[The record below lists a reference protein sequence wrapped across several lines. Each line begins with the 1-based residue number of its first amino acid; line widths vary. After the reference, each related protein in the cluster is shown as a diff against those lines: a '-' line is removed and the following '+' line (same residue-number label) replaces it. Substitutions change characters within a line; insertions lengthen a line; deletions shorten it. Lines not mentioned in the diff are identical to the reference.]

1 MKIVLKKNL
10 FNTVYFNDVY
20 DYSKRI
26 QVMYGGAGSGKS
38 HYIAQKLLL
47 KAMRDKRKILVLRK
61 IGRTVKNSV
70 FQLLLDTLI
79 DWQLISY
86 CTINRT
92 DYTIMLPSGS
102 VILCSG
108 LDDSEKIKSIVGITD
123 AWLEEA
129 TEFTFDDFSQIQLR
143 VRDPFAVNQQ
153 IYLSFNPVS
162 KSNWCYLQFF
172 SPEASQEFLA
182 QVKIIQTTYKDNRFL
197 PQEYIDNLLL
207 LKRTNPV
214 YFKIYAE
221 GQFGSLDKLVF
232 DYWRVA
238 PVDLDKIDGVLLCGL
253 DFGYVN
259 DPTAFICSL
268 LDEENKKIYVFQEM
282 FEKGLLNDEIAKRI
296 KDLGFAKS
304 SIIADSAENK
314 SIEEIKKLGIPRIK
328 PAVKGQGSILQGIQK
343 LKQYEIII
351 DPSCVNLI
359 EEFRNY
365 SWKKDKNTSE
375 YVNEPIDSYNHG
387 IDALRYSLQCGGVQ
401 LKTFDKRLL
410 GI

>member
-1 MKIVLKKNL
+1 MKIILNRSI
-10 FNTVYFNDVY
+10 FNPAYLPDIY

-26 QVMYGGAGSGKS
+26 QVFYGGAGSGKS
-38 HYIAQKLLL
+38 HYVAQKLIL

-79 DWQLISY
+79 DWKIADK
-86 CTINRT
+86 CKINRT
-92 DYTIMLPSGS
+92 DFTITLPSGS
-102 VILCSG
+102 SLLCGG
-108 LDDSEKIKSIVGITD
+108 LDDPEKIKSIVGITD
-123 AWLEEA
+123 AWMEEA
-129 TEFTFDDFSQIQLR
+129 SEFTFDDFSQIGLR
-143 VRDPFAVNQQ
+143 VRDPFAQNQQ

-162 KSNWCYLQFF
+162 KANWTYLQFF
-172 SPEASQEFLA
+172 APDADAEFLKG
-182 QVKIIQTTYKDNRFL
+182 VKVIKTNYLDNKFL
-197 PQEYIDNLLL
+197 PKEYIDSLLIL
-207 LKRTNPV
+207 RKTNPT
-214 YFKIYAE
+214 YYGIYALGE
-221 GQFGSLDKLVF
+221 FGSLNKLVF
-232 DYWRVA
+232 DYWKVE
-238 PVDLDKIDGVLLCGL
+238 PIDISKVNGTLLCGL

-268 LDEENKKIYVFQEM
+268 LDEDNKKLYVFQEF
-282 FEKGLLNDEIAKRI
+282 FEKGLLNNEIAQRI
-296 KDLGFAKS
+296 KELGYAKS
-304 SIIADSAENK
+304 AIVADSAEQK

-359 EEFRNY
+359 EEFKNY

-375 YVNEPIDSYNHG
+375 YINEPEDKWNHG
-387 IDALRYSLQCGGVQ
+387 VDALRYSLQCGGVQ